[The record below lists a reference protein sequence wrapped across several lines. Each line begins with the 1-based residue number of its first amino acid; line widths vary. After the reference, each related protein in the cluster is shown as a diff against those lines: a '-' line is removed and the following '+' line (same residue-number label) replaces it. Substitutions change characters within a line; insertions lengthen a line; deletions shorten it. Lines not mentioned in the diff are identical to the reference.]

1 MTGANSVASFQKRH
15 SRRSFDNCGSA
26 PTSRDLSN
34 RKVPQEWRGGHA
46 CCAELGITG
55 TTITFAICLHGDL
68 STRGPHLGL
77 GPSVDGGFRMFY
89 IFFTFIFELKGAAE
103 MSDDEREM
111 GSQKAAAMAVGKE
124 AQQRRQSRKLR
135 RVQQRSPA
143 EQQQLRGAT
152 APTGGSATAPV
163 STSISAR

>member
-46 CCAELGITG
+46 RAAALAAPG
-55 TTITFAICLHGDL
+55 TTITLDICLHGDL

-77 GPSVDGGFRMFY
+77 GPSVDGLFY
-89 IFFTFIFELKGAAE
+89 INI
-103 MSDDEREM
+103 
-111 GSQKAAAMAVGKE
+111 
-124 AQQRRQSRKLR
+124 
-135 RVQQRSPA
+135 
-143 EQQQLRGAT
+143 
-152 APTGGSATAPV
+152 
-163 STSISAR
+163 